1 MRSITLAGAL
11 LAVSLPLSAQ
21 AAPQMLGLT
30 QTAGATPMLCRD
42 GQCTAELSAFCLQK
56 YRDPPRVGTPYKA
69 VDASRI
75 VLSFTLRDG
84 SQVRKSARGLVRLSA
99 LRSHFAVRI
108 SLPRQTMASIGATA
122 VSVSIGAKVSLVP
135 RPVVGDKR
143 PQSSAEIA
151 ATAGGMRATAV
162 PIIDGNLPNAVAARV
177 VNRMINTLP
186 KGDQNDPRWRVS
198 LWDKVMAQT
207 KPAART
213 ADGVDSAQA
222 WHRLC
227 LGYPRTRDAFSSCL
241 KLGHDRFMGKI
252 NKRYWNVVGAGS

>member
-1 MRSITLAGAL
+1 MRSINLAGAL

-42 GQCTAELSAFCLQK
+42 GQCTAELSAFCLQR
-56 YRDPPRVGTPYKA
+56 YRDPPRVGTSYKA
-69 VDASRI
+69 VDPSRI

-84 SQVRKSARGLVRLSA
+84 SVIRKSARGLVRLSSI
-99 LRSHFAVRI
+99 RGHFAVRV
-108 SLPRQTMASIGATA
+108 SLPRQAMAKIGATA
-122 VSVSIGAKVSLVP
+122 VSVSIGAQVSLVP
-135 RPVVGDKR
+135 KPVAGDKR

-151 ATAGGMRATAV
+151 ATAGGMRASAV

-186 KGDQNDPRWRVS
+186 KGDQKDPRWRVS
-198 LWDKVMAQT
+198 LWNKVLAET
-207 KPAART
+207 KVTART
-213 ADGVDSAQA
+213 SDGIDSARA

-227 LGYPRTRDAFSSCL
+227 LGYPRTRGAFASCL
-241 KLGHDRFMGKI
+241 QLGHDRFMGKI

>member
-1 MRSITLAGAL
+1 MRSINLAGAL

-56 YRDPPRVGTPYKA
+56 YRDPPQVGTAYKA
-69 VDASRI
+69 VDPSRI

-84 SQVRKSARGLVRLSA
+84 SVIRKSARGLVRLSSI
-99 LRSHFAVRI
+99 RTHFAVRV
-108 SLPRQTMASIGATA
+108 SLPRQTMARIGATA
-122 VSVSIGAKVSLVP
+122 VSISIGAKVSLVP
-135 RPVVGDKR
+135 KPVAGDKR

-151 ATAGGMRATAV
+151 ATAGSMRANAV
-162 PIIDGNLPNAVAARV
+162 PVVDGNLPNAVAARV

-186 KGDQNDPRWRVS
+186 KGDQKDPRWRIS
-198 LWDKVMAQT
+198 LWGKVLAET
-207 KPAART
+207 KLSVRNS
-213 ADGVDSAQA
+213 DGVDFARA

-227 LGYPRTRDAFSSCL
+227 LGYPRTQGAFASCL
-241 KLGHDRFMGKI
+241 QLGHDRFMGKI
-252 NKRYWNVVGAGS
+252 NKRYWNIVGAGS